1 MQGLQVFNENGN
13 LVLDT
18 NTKVFKK
25 MGEFVASP
33 DLPKIYHDDN
43 ICGKKIATFLKKI
56 DVITDGCNFANT
68 FPVRFN
74 IDNSAGNISWDFM
87 QMTQID
93 SFVPPVTKYKIT
105 YTYGWFK

>member
-1 MQGLQVFNENGN
+1 MQGLQVFNENGD

-25 MGEFVASP
+25 IGEFVTSP
-33 DLPKIYHDDN
+33 DLPKTYHDDN
-43 ICGKKIATFLKKI
+43 IRGKKIAIFLKKI

-93 SFVPPVTKYKIT
+93 SFVPPVTKYKTT
-105 YTYGWFK
+105 YIYGWFA